1 MKSIISDLLKEGHA
15 AQQKGNYDIALKR
28 YQEVLSIDP
37 YHVTTLN
44 NMSIIFINQSR
55 LADAEAVLMKIMEK
69 TEDADA
75 FNHLGVVY
83 MRSGRLEAA
92 EKLLQHAL
100 LLSPFKFEIF
110 LNLGNIYSLLDQ
122 NDKALHYALEA
133 VKSNNTSSSA
143 FNNLG
148 TVLSNMA
155 MFDEAEIAFQTAV
168 DLDKNNLEAFV
179 NLGSRQSQTK
189 RPLDAIKTYEKAV
202 RRLPKHASTQAH
214 VIKFL
219 LAFEYL
225 KIGNLEDGWV
235 CYDSGFHPNIPSTNA
250 RTPARTFDVPL
261 WNGKKIPNKTL
272 LIWREQGLGD
282 ELLFLTCLPDLL
294 KFHDNVIIEVEYRL
308 VSIVRRTFPNV
319 IVREQNY
326 GSAPNYAAIFKDYDF
341 HLPMGSLMRYFRKS
355 IKSFPKSMN
364 LTVDAD
370 RAVEY
375 ENRLGPKNGKFR
387 IGLCW
392 RSGRIN
398 ELRALHYINILKLA
412 PLFAV
417 ENIQWV
423 NLQYGECEAECLAA
437 ENEFGIKIERW
448 DDLDLKNDLDGV
460 FSLIST
466 LDLVIT
472 AATTVS
478 SMAPL
483 VGVQTLMFQ
492 KDYDW
497 TTFGQDKDPWFDCL
511 HRLRA
516 QSDNIEDVIPALTD
530 KLNSVLQSQKNDK

>member
-1 MKSIISDLLKEGHA
+1 MDSKIKLLLKEGHA
-15 AQQKGNYDIALKR
+15 AQIKGKYDIALK
-28 YQEVLSIDP
+28 YYHEVLSIDP
-37 YHVTTLN
+37 FHITTLN

-55 LADAEAVLMKIMEK
+55 LSDAEAVLMKIMEK
-69 TEDADA
+69 AEDADA

-100 LLSPFKFEIF
+100 SLSPFKFEIF

-133 VKSNNTSSSA
+133 VKVNSSTSSA

-189 RPLDAIKTYEKAV
+189 RPLDAIKTYEKAI

-225 KIGNLEDGWV
+225 KIGNLEDGWT

-261 WNGKKIPNKTL
+261 WNGKKIPGKTL

-294 KFHDNVIIEVEYRL
+294 KFHDQVIVEVEYRL
-308 VSIVRRTFPNV
+308 VQIVQRTFPQ
-319 IVREQNY
+319 ILVREQNY
-326 GSAPNYAAIFKDYDF
+326 GSAPSYSAIYKDYDF

-355 IKSFPKSMN
+355 INSFPKSIN
-364 LTVDAD
+364 FVVDKNRVA
-370 RAVEY
+370 EY
-375 ENRLGPKNGKFR
+375 ESRLGPQNGKIR

-412 PLFAV
+412 PLFSI

-423 NLQYGECEAECLAA
+423 NLQYGDCEAECLAA
-437 ENEFGIKIERW
+437 EKEFGIKIERW
-448 DDLDLKNDLDGV
+448 NDLELKNDLDGV
-460 FSLIST
+460 FALIET
-466 LDLVIT
+466 LDVVIT

-483 VGVQTLMFQ
+483 VGKLTLMFQ

-497 TTFGQDKDPWFDCL
+497 TTFGQDNDPWFDCL
-511 HRLRA
+511 HRIRA
-516 QSDNIEDVIPALTD
+516 KSDNIEDVIPELTE
-530 KLNSVLQSQKNDK
+530 KLISVIKDQNNDK

>member
-1 MKSIISDLLKEGHA
+1 MKSVIANLLKEGHA
-15 AQQKGNYDIALKR
+15 AQQKGNYDLALKK
-28 YQEVLSIDP
+28 YYEVLAINP

-55 LADAEAVLMKIMEK
+55 LGDAETVLMKIMEK
-69 TEDADA
+69 TEDSDA

-92 EKLLQHAL
+92 EKLFQHAL
-100 LLSPFKFEIF
+100 LLNPFKFEIF
-110 LNLGNIYSLLDQ
+110 LNLANIYSLLDQ

-148 TVLSNMA
+148 TVLSSMA
-155 MFDEAEIAFQTAV
+155 MFDEAEVAFQTAI

-189 RPLDAIKTYEKAV
+189 RPLDAIKTYEKAL
-202 RRLPKHASTQAH
+202 RRLPKHVSSQAH

-225 KIGNLEDGWV
+225 KIGNLADGWV
-235 CYDSGFHPNIPSTNA
+235 CYDSGFHPNIPNTNA
-250 RTPARTFDVPL
+250 RTPARTFEVPL
-261 WNGKKIPNKTL
+261 WNGKKIPGKTL
-272 LIWREQGLGD
+272 LVWREQGLGD

-294 KFHDNVIIEVEYRL
+294 KFHDKVIVEVEYRL
-308 VSIVRRTFPNV
+308 VETVKRTFPDV
-319 IVREQNY
+319 VVREQNY
-326 GSAPNYAAIFKDYDF
+326 GEAPKYAPVYKDYDF
-341 HLPMGSLMRYFRKS
+341 HIPMGSLMRYFRAS
-355 IKSFPKSMN
+355 IDCFPRSPVFA
-364 LTVDAD
+364 VDQSRAD
-370 RAVEY
+370 DFDG
-375 ENRLGPKNGKFR
+375 RLGPRGDKVR

-398 ELRALHYINILKLA
+398 ELRALHYLNILKLA
-412 PLFAV
+412 PLFAMD
-417 ENIQWV
+417 NIQWV
-423 NLQYGECEAECLAA
+423 NLQYGDCEAECLAA
-437 ENEFGIKIERW
+437 EKEFGITIERW
-448 DDLDLKNDLDGV
+448 ADLDLKNDLDGV
-460 FSLIST
+460 FSLMST

-483 VGVQTLMFQ
+483 VGTETYMFQ
-492 KDYDW
+492 RDYDW

-511 HRLRA
+511 HRIRA
-516 QSDNIEDVIPALTD
+516 KSEDIEDTIPILVD
-530 KLNSVLQSQKNDK
+530 KLNSYLTRHRNDS